1 MEKTVR
7 VTVYTDKKTMSHFTA
22 IYEWSC
28 WNSCRLQVQDM
39 KKQTSGNTFRKCKVY
54 HVHPSKSL
62 KCCIKGISNAQ
73 PWFSPHVQ
81 YDNRNARLSIS
92 LHCVSA
98 SKQLA

>member
-7 VTVYTDKKTMSHFTA
+7 VTGYTDKKTCLISLLYVNGA
-22 IYEWSC
+22 AGS
-28 WNSCRLQVQDM
+28 SCRLQVQDM

-54 HVHPSKSL
+54 DVHPPKSL

-73 PWFSPHVQ
+73 PWFSPHLQ
-81 YDNRNARLSIS
+81 YDNQNARLSIS

-98 SKQLA
+98 SK